1 MCTSINLQSNC
12 KQNSRYAECYL
23 QQLTPLGAL
32 MKIIKEWE
40 KKLDGKLVCLTSFID
55 INTNQRVERATEIL
69 KHQATNMH
77 ALVGSMTMEFQ
88 LFNQRMQGIVNNLAT
103 SFPHLYQQLPQGP
116 STSNQLMGYTCT
128 PSSSTRVPTST
139 TLVPQ

>member
-1 MCTSINLQSNC
+1 
-12 KQNSRYAECYL
+12 
-23 QQLTPLGAL
+23 

-88 LFNQRMQGIVNNLAT
+88 LFN
-103 SFPHLYQQLPQGP
+103 
-116 STSNQLMGYTCT
+116 
-128 PSSSTRVPTST
+128 
-139 TLVPQ
+139 